1 MQRSLSSAVS
11 MCAMCLPSACGGRGN
26 EGEPGEVTG
35 VMKNPKEKQVF
46 VTRTV
51 KARGQVY
58 PIRNMYGI
66 PVSSQSRERA
76 GEKAAQKAESL

>member
-1 MQRSLSSAVS
+1 
-11 MCAMCLPSACGGRGN
+11 MCLPSACGGRGN